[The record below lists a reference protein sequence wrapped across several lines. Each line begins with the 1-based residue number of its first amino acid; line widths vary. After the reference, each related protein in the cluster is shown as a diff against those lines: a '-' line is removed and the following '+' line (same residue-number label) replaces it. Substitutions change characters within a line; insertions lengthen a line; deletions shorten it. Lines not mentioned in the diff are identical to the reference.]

1 MKKNWAFVFNVWRTV
16 KRQRRKPTKRAA
28 KVRACFICGRKKIHH
43 HHHQQQQTL
52 NGSML
57 WERLL
62 KMKHFTKTR
71 WLKDLFG
78 VAAAAQNKTKKKVW
92 RGCSSVQFRTK
103 SYFRVSMLFGNL
115 RTYEYGKNKNQQQ
128 EYEQPKKVV
137 FKITHE
143 IPLSI
148 LWAFR
153 LIFIL

>member
-28 KVRACFICGRKKIHH
+28 KARACFICGRKKIHH

-78 VAAAAQNKTKKKVW
+78 VAAAAQNKTKKKKFEEAALQSNSEQKVIFASQCFLATSEHMNMA
-92 RGCSSVQFRTK
+92 RIK
-103 SYFRVSMLFGNL
+103 IN
-115 RTYEYGKNKNQQQ
+115 NKNTNNR
-128 EYEQPKKVV
+128 KK
-137 FKITHE
+137 
-143 IPLSI
+143 
-148 LWAFR
+148 
-153 LIFIL
+153 